1 MKFYKGILLVII
13 YVLFA
18 SLLNGQERGYSLDQT
33 INNIESQ
40 VLQFEKEK
48 NMLELARCQAKL
60 GYLYKEKNDI
70 SSSIRNFQKAIKS
83 NEDLGNVS
91 AIKNICENIGM
102 IYAETADFDQAL
114 VYFKKSLRMSEKQG
128 KTTDII
134 SELIN
139 ISQILQNQKNY
150 SESNQNLEKA
160 VSMSQEISDF
170 TSLKNCYLLFSENY
184 ELLGMSDK
192 SKEYFDLAASLKSH
206 LQKEEIKKFE
216 SRTKMAEAES
226 FAKDVEIKSKDQK
239 IESITKEQQ
248 LTLDLLK
255 KEKELS
261 ELRKKESLAKERNTQ
276 IIILSLSAILIL
288 VSLSLFFIFKQLREK
303 KRANRMLERSNQQI
317 IEEKKKTEEQR
328 DIANN
333 QKKKITDS
341 IYYAKRIQS
350 AVLPP
355 LSSFEKIIPDHFIFY
370 RPRDIVSGDFYWI
383 TEKEGIVILAAVD
396 CTGHGVPGAFMSML
410 GVAYLNDI
418 VNKTTF
424 NRHIRSLHAN
434 EILNQLRENVI
445 NSLHQT
451 GKTNETKDG
460 MDIALCIID
469 FEHKSLQFSGAHN
482 PVYLIRSGKL
492 MQLEADKMPI
502 GIYKTDDV
510 PFSNHEITLEKDDLL
525 YIFSDGYYDQFGGP
539 RNMKMFSSNFR
550 KLLLEVHQKPMS
562 VQKQLIEEYY
572 DNWKGNNE
580 QVDDVLVIGFKFEP
594 QIIFSSVHQDYL
606 WHDKKIL
613 IAEDV
618 DFNYLLLVEALKP
631 TKVQIAR
638 VVNGMEAVQFCKTN
652 ETDLVL
658 MDIRMPVMDGI
669 EATKK
674 IRVFNKLIPIIA
686 QTANGESKD
695 LEDIQ
700 NAGCNDYIAKPINL
714 KSFLSV
720 IRKHLIK

>member
-1 MKFYKGILLVII
+1 MKFFRRILNLFICILCFPLII
-13 YVLFA
+13 A
-18 SLLNGQERGYSLDQT
+18 QESGFSIDQT

-40 VLQFEKEK
+40 AIQFEKEK
-48 NMLELARCQAKL
+48 NMIELAKCQAKL
-60 GYLYKEKNDI
+60 GYLYKEKNNF
-70 SSSIRNFQKAIKS
+70 SKSVENFQKAIKS
-83 NEDLGNVS
+83 NEDLGNFN

-102 IYAETADFDQAL
+102 IYAEGADYVQAL
-114 VYFKKSLRMSEKQG
+114 IYFKKSLRISEKQN
-128 KTTDII
+128 KPTEVLSD
-134 SELIN
+134 LIN

-150 SESNQNLEKA
+150 NESNQNIEKA
-160 VSMSQEISDF
+160 VSMAQEASDF
-170 TSLKNCYLLFSENY
+170 TSLKNCYSILSENY
-184 ELLGMSDK
+184 DLLGLPDK

-206 LQKEEIKKFE
+206 LQKEELKKFE
-216 SRTKMAEAES
+216 SRTKVAEAES
-226 FAKDVEIKSKDQK
+226 FAKDIEIKSKEQR
-239 IESITKEQQ
+239 IQSITKEQQ

-261 ELRKKESLAKERNTQ
+261 ELRKKESLAKERNTK
-276 IIILSLSAILIL
+276 IIILSLSTILIL

-303 KRANRMLERSNQQI
+303 KRANRLLESSNQQI
-317 IEEKKKTEEQR
+317 IEQKKEIEEQR

-355 LSSFEKIIPDHFIFY
+355 LSSFEKIIPEHFIFY

-451 GKTNETKDG
+451 GKTSETKDG

-469 FEHKSLQFSGAHN
+469 FEHKTLQFSGAHN

-502 GIYKTDDV
+502 GIYKTAGV
-510 PFSNHEITLEKDDLL
+510 SFTNHEIALEKDDLL
-525 YIFSDGYYDQFGGP
+525 YIFSDGYYDQFGGS

-550 KLLLEVHQKPMS
+550 KLLLDIHQKSMP
-562 VQKQLIEEYY
+562 VQRKLVEEYY
-572 DNWKGNNE
+572 DTWKGNNE

-594 QIIFSSVHQDYL
+594 QIVFSSVHEDFL
-606 WHDKKIL
+606 WHNKKIL

-618 DFNYLLLVEALKP
+618 DFNYMLLVEALKP
-631 TKVQIAR
+631 TKVQITR
-638 VVNGMEAVQFCKTN
+638 VVNGNEAVQYCKSN
-652 ETDLVL
+652 EIDLVL
-658 MDIRMPVMDGI
+658 MDIRMPVMDGL
-669 EATKK
+669 EATKN
-674 IRVFNKLIPIIA
+674 IRGFNKLLPIIA
-686 QTANGESKD
+686 QTANGDPGD

-700 NAGCNDYIAKPINL
+700 KAGCNDYISKPINL